1 MTRPLIPLIL
11 ALLLILPLPTLAVGQ
26 DRPHHPPGS
35 YGRLDLK
42 EGTPPPLIYAR
53 PKSIGPVARERA
65 PIYLHVPPG
74 HARNWRKN
82 CHRYDA
88 CGERAYFV
96 RENWYHHQYQTPSRP
111 GEGDSPHPRRDPGG
125 EDHRG
130 PMGVDHPDHER
141 GPGSGRG
148 R

>member
-1 MTRPLIPLIL
+1 MSRPLIPIIL
-11 ALLLILPLPTLAVGQ
+11 ASLLILPLPTLALGQ
-26 DRPHHPPGS
+26 ESPNPPPGP

-42 EGTPPPLIYAR
+42 EGAPPPLIYAR
-53 PKSIGPVARERA
+53 PKSIGPVAEGRA

-74 HARNWRKN
+74 HAKNWRKN

-96 RENWYHHQYQTPSRP
+96 REAWYNHQYRTPSRP
-111 GEGDSPHPRRDPGG
+111 GRGDSPPPRRQPQ
-125 EDHRG
+125 EEHRG
-130 PMGVDHPDHER
+130 PMGSDPLER
-141 GPGSGRG
+141 DPGSGWG